1 MKPLLSLERQL
12 HNLLEWLAHYG
23 ADREGG
29 VTRLLYAPAW
39 MKAQHALFERM
50 KDAGLAPY
58 YDEAGNLFGRLEG
71 TVRPDEVVLTGS
83 HIDTVRCGG
92 LYDGALGIAAGLTAL
107 QRLRERYGTPKRTLE
122 VVSLCEEEGSRFPV
136 TFWGSGNITG
146 RWSMSRIPDVTDD
159 EGVSL
164 EEAMT
169 AAGFGPGTHRPCGRS
184 DLCAYIELH
193 IEQGMELERLGLPV
207 GIVQGIVGQVRLTFE
222 VCGETNHAGTTRMG
236 WRRDAL
242 AGTAEMMLALE
253 REAMAAGDPFVATV
267 GKLEAVPNVSNVIAG
282 SVLFTVDLRHPDA
295 SALESLSR
303 HIVELFYGIAA
314 ARSLRLSHRQW
325 MHAEPVPMDS
335 RLLAE
340 SAAICSDKDVGC
352 HPLYSGAGHDAQ
364 IMGAICP
371 AAMLFVPS
379 RAGIS
384 HSPMEHTDA
393 ADMAAGTEVLMELL
407 YKLAYE
413 S

>member
-12 HNLLEWLAHYG
+12 HNLMEWLAHYG

-29 VTRLLYAPAW
+29 VTRLLYTPAW

-58 YDEAGNLFGRLEG
+58 FDDAGNLFGRLEG
-71 TVRPDEVVLTGS
+71 TERPDETVLTGS
-83 HIDTVRCGG
+83 HVDTVRSGG
-92 LYDGALGIAAGLTAL
+92 LYDGALGIAAGMTAL
-107 QRLRERYGTPKRTLE
+107 QRLHEQFGKPKRTLE

-136 TFWGSGNITG
+136 TFWGSGNMTG
-146 RWSMSRIPDVTDD
+146 RWSMSRIPDVADD

-164 EEAMT
+164 AEAMA
-169 AAGFGPGTHRPCGRS
+169 AAGFGPDTHRPCKRS
-184 DLCAYIELH
+184 DLHAYIELH
-193 IEQGMELERLGLPV
+193 IEQGMVLEKLGLPV

-242 AGTAEMMLALE
+242 AGTAEMTLALE
-253 REAMAAGDPFVATV
+253 REAVAAGDPFVATV
-267 GKLEAVPNVSNVIAG
+267 GKLEVAPNVSNVIAG

-295 SALESLSR
+295 AALESLSR

-314 ARSLRLSHRQW
+314 SRSLRLSHRQW
-325 MHAEPVPMDS
+325 MHAEPVPMD
-335 RLLAE
+335 RQLLAE
-340 SAAICSDKDVGC
+340 LEAICLRKQIGC
-352 HPLYSGAGHDAQ
+352 HPLHSGAGHDAQ
-364 IMGAICP
+364 IMSAVCP

-384 HSPMEHTDA
+384 HSPLEHTDP

-407 YKLAYE
+407 YKLAY
-413 S
+413 